1 MPCVELGHSGAA
13 EWDRRG
19 VASLFLCLTLMEQ
32 ATKKRDEEQSRCELP
47 ERRGRHW
54 LIGSRAPHLGPLTHS
69 ESLEKLMEEPMEG
82 GVPTPAHRVFSSSAH
97 YSTIER
103 EVSTGHLGSL
113 KHVPSSWETQ
123 GTPSVLLRHGS
134 PHGPSQRTV
143 AATPGLAAF
152 AGLSGQGRVW
162 PPTDHSG
169 PLRGEL
175 AWS

>member
-1 MPCVELGHSGAA
+1 MELGHSGAA

-19 VASLFLCLTLMEQ
+19 VVSLFLCLTLTEQ
-32 ATKKRDEEQSRCELP
+32 ATKKRDEEQSRCELA
-47 ERRGRHW
+47 ERRSRHW
-54 LIGSRAPHLGPLTHS
+54 LLGSQAPHLGPLTHS
-69 ESLEKLMEEPMEG
+69 ENLEKLMKEPMEG
-82 GVPTPAHRVFSSSAH
+82 GVPTPTQSVLFFCSLL
-97 YSTIER
+97 YSGG

-134 PHGPSQRTV
+134 PHSPSQRTV
-143 AATPGLAAF
+143 VATPGLAAF
-152 AGLSGQGRVW
+152 VGLSGQGRVW